1 MYIAIDIGGTNVRIG
16 LLDATQKKN
25 QLVDL
30 FSFDN
35 TQDFETGIE
44 TIIQNTKAFLKKH
57 AVQTL
62 SGIGVGMPGVVNVAA
77 STTVSQNLPT
87 WSGKSIRPYFTKA
100 FHVPFQL
107 ENDAVVAAI
116 GEAVYGAG
124 KSDQKFV
131 YIIWGTGIGG
141 TKIERLNGKMHITPF
156 EPCNMIIQFH
166 GRLCACGQR
175 GCLEAYIGGRSI
187 EKIYGKHPSEIHDG
201 KIWEEIATHATQ
213 GIINITALHLTKH
226 IIFGGGFINKQSH
239 LLKRIEKN
247 LKIEMK
253 AGFTIPT
260 LSLSSLG
267 ENGALYGG
275 MGMFMIDYI

>member
-16 LLDATQKKN
+16 LLDATRKKN

-30 FSFDN
+30 VSFEN
-35 TQDFETGIE
+35 TQDFTIGVE
-44 TIIQNTKAFLKKH
+44 TIIQNTKTFLKKY

-62 SGIGVGMPGVVNVAA
+62 HGIGVGIPGVVNVAA
-77 STTVSQNLPT
+77 STTISQNLPA
-87 WSGKSIRPYFTKA
+87 WSRKPIRPYFTKV
-100 FHVPFQL
+100 FHAPFQI

-116 GEAVYGAG
+116 GEAIYGAG
-124 KSDQKFV
+124 KNDQSFI

-141 TKIERLNGKMHITPF
+141 TKIERLDKKMHITPF
-156 EPCNMIIQFH
+156 EPGNMIISYH
-166 GRLCACGQR
+166 GRQCACGQR

-187 EKIYGKHPSEIHDG
+187 GKIYGPPSEIHDE
-201 KIWEEIATHATQ
+201 KIWEKIAIYATQ
-213 GIINITALHLTKH
+213 GVVNITALHLPKH

-239 LLKRIEKN
+239 LLKRIEKK
-247 LKIEMK
+247 LKTEIK

-275 MGMFMIDYI
+275 MGMFMIDRI